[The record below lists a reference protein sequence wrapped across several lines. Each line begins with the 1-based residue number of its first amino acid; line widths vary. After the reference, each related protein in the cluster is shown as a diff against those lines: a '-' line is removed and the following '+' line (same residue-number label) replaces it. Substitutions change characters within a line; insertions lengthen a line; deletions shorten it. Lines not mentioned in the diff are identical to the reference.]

1 MGFFDLFRG
10 NKPQPEKRNY
20 VDYAMGLNL
29 SSKDVLVTP
38 ETALTFSAVYAAVRV
53 ISETIAQLPFN
64 YYKKT
69 NKGRDIFDKSP
80 LQFLVNNEPNG
91 YQTKYIFFETY
102 VNTLLLYGNAFAY
115 IQRDG
120 AGIPIALTCLHPDDV
135 QVKQKNSR
143 LVYEVREQGMYDA
156 SDILHVPDLTLD
168 GYIGK
173 SRISAARDNIALG
186 IAAQTYGKNFFESGA
201 KISGVL
207 KHPGSLGADAMQTL
221 SQQWH
226 RTYHSGYAG
235 GFKTAVLEE
244 GMDYKPIQLS
254 PQDAQFL
261 TTRQFSILEVARIF
275 RVPPHLL
282 ADLDRAT
289 FSNIEHQSTEFLNYC
304 ISPILK
310 KLEQEFNKKL
320 IFQGNKVK
328 TYFEHNVNALLRG
341 DAKSRAEYYKSLF
354 NVGAI
359 SPNEIRRKENMNDI
373 DKGNTYYVP
382 MNMIDSAKPNPKD
395 IKPKEQPKEDKTDG
409 KDGDKT
415 I

>member
-1 MGFFDLFRG
+1 MGFFDRFRA
-10 NKPQPEKRNY
+10 KKIEPEKRNY

-69 NKGRDIFDKSP
+69 NKGREIYTDSP

-91 YQTKYIFFETY
+91 YQTKYIFFEY
-102 VNTLLLYGNAFAY
+102 FINTLLLYGNAYAY

-120 AGIPIALTCLHPDDV
+120 VGTAIALTCLHPDDV
-135 QVKQKNSR
+135 QVKEKGGR
-143 LVYEVREQGMYDA
+143 LVYEVRNQGIYDA
-156 SDILHVPDLTLD
+156 SDILHIPDLTLD

-207 KHPGSLGADAMQTL
+207 KHPGQLGADAMQSL

-310 KLEQEFNKKL
+310 KVEAEFNKKL
-320 IFQGNKVK
+320 IFQGNKVN

-373 DKGNTYYVP
+373 DKGDVYYVP
-382 MNMIDSAKPNPKD
+382 MNMIDSTKENPKNV
-395 IKPKEQPKEDKTDG
+395 KVKEQPKQDKENG
-409 KDGDKT
+409 ENGDKT

>member
-1 MGFFDLFRG
+1 MGFFDIFRG
-10 NKPQPEKRNY
+10 KKPQAEKRNY

-69 NKGRDIFDKSP
+69 NKGRDVFDKSP

-135 QVKQKNSR
+135 QVKQKNGR

-201 KISGVL
+201 KISVVL
-207 KHPGSLGADAMQTL
+207 NL
-221 SQQWH
+221 
-226 RTYHSGYAG
+226 
-235 GFKTAVLEE
+235 
-244 GMDYKPIQLS
+244 
-254 PQDAQFL
+254 
-261 TTRQFSILEVARIF
+261 FS
-275 RVPPHLL
+275 
-282 ADLDRAT
+282 
-289 FSNIEHQSTEFLNYC
+289 
-304 ISPILK
+304 
-310 KLEQEFNKKL
+310 
-320 IFQGNKVK
+320 
-328 TYFEHNVNALLRG
+328 
-341 DAKSRAEYYKSLF
+341 
-354 NVGAI
+354 
-359 SPNEIRRKENMNDI
+359 
-373 DKGNTYYVP
+373 
-382 MNMIDSAKPNPKD
+382 
-395 IKPKEQPKEDKTDG
+395 
-409 KDGDKT
+409 
-415 I
+415 

>member
-1 MGFFDLFRG
+1 MGFFDIFRG
-10 NKPQPEKRNY
+10 KKPQAEKRNY

-69 NKGRDIFDKSP
+69 NKGRDVFDKSP

-135 QVKQKNSR
+135 QVKQKNGR

>member
-1 MGFFDLFRG
+1 M
-10 NKPQPEKRNY
+10 
-20 VDYAMGLNL
+20 
-29 SSKDVLVTP
+29 
-38 ETALTFSAVYAAVRV
+38 
-53 ISETIAQLPFN
+53 
-64 YYKKT
+64 
-69 NKGRDIFDKSP
+69 
-80 LQFLVNNEPNG
+80 
-91 YQTKYIFFETY
+91 
-102 VNTLLLYGNAFAY
+102 
-115 IQRDG
+115 
-120 AGIPIALTCLHPDDV
+120 
-135 QVKQKNSR
+135 
-143 LVYEVREQGMYDA
+143 
-156 SDILHVPDLTLD
+156 
-168 GYIGK
+168 
-173 SRISAARDNIALG
+173 
-186 IAAQTYGKNFFESGA
+186 
-201 KISGVL
+201 
-207 KHPGSLGADAMQTL
+207 
-221 SQQWH
+221 
-226 RTYHSGYAG
+226 
-235 GFKTAVLEE
+235 
-244 GMDYKPIQLS
+244 
-254 PQDAQFL
+254 
-261 TTRQFSILEVARIF
+261 
-275 RVPPHLL
+275 PPHLL

>member
-135 QVKQKNSR
+135 QVKQKNGR

-373 DKGNTYYVP
+373 EKGNTYYVP

>member
-1 MGFFDLFRG
+1 
-10 NKPQPEKRNY
+10 
-20 VDYAMGLNL
+20 
-29 SSKDVLVTP
+29 
-38 ETALTFSAVYAAVRV
+38 
-53 ISETIAQLPFN
+53 
-64 YYKKT
+64 
-69 NKGRDIFDKSP
+69 
-80 LQFLVNNEPNG
+80 
-91 YQTKYIFFETY
+91 
-102 VNTLLLYGNAFAY
+102 
-115 IQRDG
+115 
-120 AGIPIALTCLHPDDV
+120 
-135 QVKQKNSR
+135 
-143 LVYEVREQGMYDA
+143 MYDA
-156 SDILHVPDLTLD
+156 SDIIHIPDLTLD

-186 IAAQTYGKNFFESGA
+186 IAAQTYGKNFFQSGA

-207 KHPGSLGADAMQTL
+207 KHPGQLGADAMQSL

-261 TTRQFSILEVARIF
+261 TTRQFSVLEVARIF

-310 KLEQEFNKKL
+310 KIEAEFNKKL
-320 IFQGNKVK
+320 IFQGNKIN

-373 DKGNTYYVP
+373 EKGDVYYVP
-382 MNMIDSAKPNPKD
+382 MNMIDSKKENPKNV
-395 IKPKEQPKEDKTDG
+395 KVKEQPKANKENG
-409 KDGDKT
+409 ENGDKT

>member
-1 MGFFDLFRG
+1 MGFFDRFRA
-10 NKPQPEKRNY
+10 KKVEPEKRNY

-69 NKGRDIFDKSP
+69 NKGREIYTDSP

-91 YQTKYIFFETY
+91 YQTKYVFFEY
-102 VNTLLLYGNAFAY
+102 FINTLLLYGNAYAY

-120 AGIPIALTCLHPDDV
+120 VGTPIALTCLHPDDV
-135 QVKQKNSR
+135 QVKEKGGR

-207 KHPGSLGADAMQTL
+207 KHPGQLGADAMQSL

-289 FSNIEHQSTEFLNYC
+289 FSNIEHQSVEFLNFC

-310 KLEQEFNKKL
+310 KIEAEFNKKL
-320 IFQGNKVK
+320 IFQGNKVN

-373 DKGNTYYVP
+373 EKGDVYYVP
-382 MNMIDSAKPNPKD
+382 MNMIDATKENPKNV
-395 IKPKEQPKEDKTDG
+395 KVKEQPKQE
-409 KDGDKT
+409 KDNGENGDKT
-415 I
+415 V

>member
-1 MGFFDLFRG
+1 MGFFDRFRA
-10 NKPQPEKRNY
+10 KKVEPEKRNY

-69 NKGRDIFDKSP
+69 NKGREIYTDSP

-91 YQTKYIFFETY
+91 YQTKYVFFEY
-102 VNTLLLYGNAFAY
+102 FINTLLLYGNAYAY

-120 AGIPIALTCLHPDDV
+120 VGTPIALTCLHPDDV
-135 QVKQKNSR
+135 QVKEKGGR

-207 KHPGSLGADAMQTL
+207 KHPGQLGADAMQSL

-261 TTRQFSILEVARIF
+261 STRQFSILEVARIM
-275 RVPPHLL
+275 RVPPHML
-282 ADLDRAT
+282 ADLSRAT
-289 FSNIEHQSTEFLNYC
+289 FSNIEHQAIEFVTHTIN
-304 ISPILK
+304 PIIK
-310 KLEQEFNKKL
+310 KIEQEFNKKL
-320 IFQGNKVK
+320 IFQGNKVN

-373 DKGNTYYVP
+373 EKGDVYYVP
-382 MNMIDSAKPNPKD
+382 MNMIDATKENPKNV
-395 IKPKEQPKEDKTDG
+395 KVKEQPKQDKENG
-409 KDGDKT
+409 ENGDKT

>member
-373 DKGNTYYVP
+373 EKGNTYYVP

>member
-1 MGFFDLFRG
+1 MGFFDRFRA
-10 NKPQPEKRNY
+10 KKVEPEKRNY

-69 NKGRDIFDKSP
+69 SKGREIYNDSP

-91 YQTKYIFFETY
+91 YQTKYVFFEY
-102 VNTLLLYGNAFAY
+102 FINTLLLYGNAYAY

-120 AGIPIALTCLHPDDV
+120 VGTPIALTCLHPDDV
-135 QVKQKNSR
+135 QVKEKGGR
-143 LVYEVREQGMYDA
+143 LVYEVRQQGMYDA

-207 KHPGSLGADAMQTL
+207 KHPGQLGADAMQSL

-261 TTRQFSILEVARIF
+261 STRQFSILEVARIM
-275 RVPPHLL
+275 RVPPHML
-282 ADLDRAT
+282 ADLSRAT
-289 FSNIEHQSTEFLNYC
+289 FSNIEHQAIEFVTHTIN
-304 ISPILK
+304 PIIK
-310 KLEQEFNKKL
+310 KIEQEFNKKL
-320 IFQGNKVK
+320 IFQGNKVN

-373 DKGNTYYVP
+373 EKGDVYYVP
-382 MNMIDSAKPNPKD
+382 MNMIDATKENPKNV
-395 IKPKEQPKEDKTDG
+395 KVKEQPKQE
-409 KDGDKT
+409 KDNGENGDKT